1 VRAVLDLQPGLR
13 SARPVRA
20 VGPLR
25 RAPVETESAGGVL
38 EDVGNVAGNVVDV
51 LRDVPPLGPSTFS
64 KYRFRSSSGCGRK
77 SSPSN
82 SSMRSPTSDAREA
95 VKALIVAND
104 FLEAQLNELRAKVS
118 TGYARGR
125 LQPARERKDE
135 VDV

>member
-1 VRAVLDLQPGLR
+1 MRFLTFGQIFD
-13 SARPVRA
+13 RP

-25 RAPVETESAGGVL
+25 RAPVETGSAGVL

-82 SSMRSPTSDAREA
+82 SSMRSPTRPSR
-95 VKALIVAND
+95 
-104 FLEAQLNELRAKVS
+104 RAAATPGK
-118 TGYARGR
+118 
-125 LQPARERKDE
+125 Q
-135 VDV
+135 